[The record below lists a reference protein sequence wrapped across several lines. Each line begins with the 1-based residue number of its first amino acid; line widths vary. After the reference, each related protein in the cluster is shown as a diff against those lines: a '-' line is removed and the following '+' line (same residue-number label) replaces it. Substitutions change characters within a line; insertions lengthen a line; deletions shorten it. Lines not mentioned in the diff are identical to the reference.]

1 MLGVPQAW
9 AQRSHVWSVRSVAAM
24 RLFMAKK
31 TKRQPPKKGKTESVK
46 RENKNNTQR
55 RHPAKIGAPFGRPAK

>member
-1 MLGVPQAW
+1 M
-9 AQRSHVWSVRSVAAM
+9 S
-24 RLFMAKK
+24 KK
-31 TKRQPPKKGKTESVK
+31 TARKPSKKGKTVSVK

>member
-1 MLGVPQAW
+1 
-9 AQRSHVWSVRSVAAM
+9 M
-24 RLFMAKK
+24 RLFIAPNKK
-31 TKRQPPKKGKTESVK
+31 RVPSNKKKGATIAVK

>member
-1 MLGVPQAW
+1 MPKKTA
-9 AQRSHVWSVRSVAAM
+9 RKPS
-24 RLFMAKK
+24 KK
-31 TKRQPPKKGKTESVK
+31 TKTIAVK